1 MISRAA
7 YFRVTSFI
15 LYHSPHVFYAMDTW
29 QVYSNLL
36 PCLGLYIYEEYNLNS
51 QHGQTREVL
60 VVAIY
65 ERNVAY
71 TLL

>member
-1 MISRAA
+1 
-7 YFRVTSFI
+7 
-15 LYHSPHVFYAMDTW
+15 MDTW